1 MTGPVTTEALVNQ
14 IARILDPDAHH
25 LGLPDYYGPEPI
37 LAGAS
42 ARVRVA
48 RKNAGA
54 ILAGPLAPLLA
65 AHQQVTAERDEARA
79 ENDRFRAGLANGSG
93 PCVYCDL
100 SREDWSKCR
109 SGFPGCGRA
118 DDAMLCPHFG
128 AEMEAKDRADT
139 AEAELARLRAE
150 GEDLRAALRFVKAWI
165 DTDLPAGTSRAGT
178 VHRAITKALDRT
190 ALARAAT
197 TREGA

>member
-1 MTGPVTTEALVNQ
+1 MTGPVTTEALVDQ

-65 AHQQVTAERDEARA
+65 AHQQITAERDEARDA
-79 ENDRFRAGLANGSG
+79 LARMTYTDEAGTVWK
-93 PCVYCDL
+93 PV
-100 SREDWSKCR
+100 
-109 SGFPGCGRA
+109 PGWQSYTLNR
-118 DDAMLCPHFG
+118 
-128 AEMEAKDRADT
+128 KIVT
-139 AEAELARLRAE
+139 AEASLATATSELAQLRAE
-150 GEDLRAALRFVKAWI
+150 GEAAAYLI
-165 DTDLPAGTSRAGT
+165 DRLQACHEGRPVRDLPEATGAYL
-178 VHRAITKALDRT
+178 A
-190 ALARAAT
+190 ARAAT
-197 TREGA
+197 TREG